1 MISSLDILPKNG
13 QAFDPQWLL
22 PGLNPLCPL
31 RLSFE
36 RQRRGDL
43 RWCDGAAHLFGQGE
57 GRGRDGIGMMG
68 GIGVGDVHETKRLF
82 FFCFFNGVLC
92 VIYCNYKHI
101 HTYIYI
107 Y

>member
-82 FFCFFNGVLC
+82 FFVFLMEFYVLYI
-92 VIYCNYKHI
+92 VIINIYI
-101 HTYIYI
+101 HIYI